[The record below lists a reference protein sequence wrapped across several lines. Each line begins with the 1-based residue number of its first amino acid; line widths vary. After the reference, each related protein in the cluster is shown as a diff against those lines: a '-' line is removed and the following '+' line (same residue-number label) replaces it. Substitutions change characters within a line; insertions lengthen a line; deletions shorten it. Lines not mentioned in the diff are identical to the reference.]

1 MRMVRNINSRNDYT
15 EVMNTF
21 NTKLKDRILWYDGDS
36 SMTPQQ
42 IEQYLLSGRRL
53 NTNKIFVTE
62 LDEDVQRFNNT
73 QPISRRL
80 SIKGESISDLDTTWT
95 LPDSYKELNVKE
107 HIFRKLLAYC
117 ANNRLDDEAIEKR
130 IKRVED
136 ELKLY
141 SEKNL
146 LDILKTLIYVV
157 DMFKEKKVVWGT
169 GRGSSCNSYILYL
182 IELHDVDSIKYDL
195 DINEFLR

>member
-107 HIFRKLLAYC
+107 YIFRKLLAYC